1 MSAGKNV
8 LADPWVNCA
17 SPLLVRDGMN
27 ERNARV
33 IQGAV
38 DTCEKFPI
46 GSFADVFEHSYR
58 DDPVILRLMLP
69 IIL

>member
-1 MSAGKNV
+1 MAGTTCPAGNMSAGKNV
-8 LADPWVNCA
+8 LADPWVNYA

-38 DTCEKFPI
+38 DYAKNF
-46 GSFADVFEHSYR
+46 R
-58 DDPVILRLMLP
+58 
-69 IIL
+69 